1 MDLGRHYLRICIGR
15 LRGLKALAERATD
28 QLEDTQMHAVSHD
41 GGNSV
46 VILMK
51 HLAGNMVSRWTD
63 FLTTDGEKPDRNR
76 DGEFVDDFTSREQL
90 DEVWE
95 NGWRV
100 LFEALEGL
108 KSDDLLE
115 SVWIRGEEHT
125 ALEAIQRQV
134 QHYAYHVGQ
143 IVQRVRDQRGDG
155 WVSLSIPRAR

>member
-15 LRGLKALAERATD
+15 LHGLKALADRATD
-28 QLEDTQMHAVSHD
+28 QLEDAQMHAVGHD

-51 HLAGNMVSRWTD
+51 HMAGNMVSRWTD

-76 DGEFVDDFTSREQL
+76 DAEFVDDFTSREQL
-90 DEVWE
+90 DAVWE

-100 LFEALEGL
+100 LFETLDAL

-125 ALEAIQRQV
+125 VLEAIQRQV
-134 QHYAYHVGQ
+134 QHYSYHVGQ
-143 IVQRVRDQRGDG
+143 IVQRARDQRGDA
-155 WVSLSIPRAR
+155 WVSLSIPRA